1 MLELACEADRP
12 AVNAMAKQVHAMHV
26 AWRPD
31 IYEMPE
37 ELYPRERF
45 QEAVKNRT
53 LYVARLG
60 GVIVGVFAG
69 CLGALLAGKLPEG
82 WYASWNKKKRAE
94 EKKCSDSEN

>member
-1 MLELACEADRP
+1 MTALFLTGNRKYSWTAFIFAILMGISRIYL
-12 AVNAMAKQVHAMHV
+12 VVH
-26 AWRPD
+26 
-31 IYEMPE
+31 
-37 ELYPRERF
+37 YPSD
-45 QEAVKNRT
+45 V
-53 LYVARLG
+53 LG